1 MTFRAL
7 TVRQPFA
14 ADLVLG
20 RKRFEFRSWSFRV
33 PGLVAIHAASFHD
46 KAAWNAPGAAEQRHV
61 LHDLRSTFVG
71 VVELLGWIP
80 AAEAGV
86 RVPVLR
92 GGSRPLCF
100 AWRIGR
106 AWPILNA
113 PVRIRGQL
121 GLWTVEGLVEDE
133 LRAVLP
139 REVIEVEGWWSDATR
154 EGRPP
159 IF

>member
-7 TVRQPFA
+7 TVRQPHA

-20 RKRFEFRSWSFRV
+20 RKRFEFRSWSFKV
-33 PGLVAIHAASFHD
+33 PGLVAIHAASFCD
-46 KAAWNAPGAAEQRHV
+46 RAAWNAPGAAEKRHV

-80 AAEAGV
+80 AAEAGI

-106 AWPILNA
+106 AWPLLNG
-113 PVRIRGQL
+113 PVRVPGQL
-121 GLWTVEGLVEDE
+121 GLWKVEGLVEEE
-133 LRAVLP
+133 LRAALP
-139 REVIEVEGWWSDATR
+139 RQVLDLEGWWADTVQER
-154 EGRPP
+154 RPP